1 MTAINHMLVSLGL
14 GILLTGCSGKLSEKP
29 AEVSGTVEVQEAQ
42 SQVIVN
48 ARVSFAALQ
57 QKLDAALPVSF
68 EQSVGGGKRWR
79 LPGIRTDFPPI
90 DIPGPEVSLDYHA
103 TIHAHK
109 AGPVAVAR
117 HGNLVRVSVPI
128 DFDGQGGFG
137 GDGARILGLD
147 RKNFSGGVTAYAE
160 LAVDVDGN
168 WCPVINSHV
177 DIDWRNNLTLEIIG
191 GVTLDIRGAIGP
203 KISEGLAQI
212 PDLIRQQITCDTIR
226 VPVQREWKTRQFV
239 FAGPEGKQVGVVLT
253 PRRAFFSG
261 VQVDDAGFTVALGLS
276 GTSKMEFP
284 AVENFAPVQLPLPA
298 LERVPGT
305 GNRLALALPVAV
317 KYSALQDVL
326 RGYARTSLA
335 AVEGDTPLGRAKG
348 TVTDITVFPAG
359 EGRLC
364 LGVKVDVKFERRWLD
379 VKGWVWV
386 LVEPTYNERS
396 QIIALKKAS
405 LTRELDNSLYSAVTA
420 LFKTPIEHLLVEKGT
435 YDLKPQFAVLKA
447 RLAESA
453 HAAGTAS
460 GMEIVVQPTT
470 LKLKQLILA
479 QDSLAVVVGLNA
491 TANVTVD
498 AL

>member
-1 MTAINHMLVSLGL
+1 M
-14 GILLTGCSGKLSEKP
+14 
-29 AEVSGTVEVQEAQ
+29 
-42 SQVIVN
+42 
-48 ARVSFAALQ
+48 
-57 QKLDAALPVSF
+57 
-68 EQSVGGGKRWR
+68 
-79 LPGIRTDFPPI
+79 
-90 DIPGPEVSLDYHA
+90 
-103 TIHAHK
+103 
-109 AGPVAVAR
+109 
-117 HGNLVRVSVPI
+117 
-128 DFDGQGGFG
+128 
-137 GDGARILGLD
+137 
-147 RKNFSGGVTAYAE
+147 
-160 LAVDVDGN
+160 
-168 WCPVINSHV
+168 
-177 DIDWRNNLTLEIIG
+177 
-191 GVTLDIRGAIGP
+191 
-203 KISEGLAQI
+203 
-212 PDLIRQQITCDTIR
+212 
-226 VPVQREWKTRQFV
+226 
-239 FAGPEGKQVGVVLT
+239 
-253 PRRAFFSG
+253 
-261 VQVDDAGFTVALGLS
+261 
-276 GTSKMEFP
+276 
-284 AVENFAPVQLPLPA
+284 
-298 LERVPGT
+298 
-305 GNRLALALPVAV
+305 
-317 KYSALQDVL
+317 
-326 RGYARTSLA
+326 
-335 AVEGDTPLGRAKG
+335 
-348 TVTDITVFPAG
+348 FPAG